1 MRPPLLPACGRS
13 NLEHIIGDS
22 VRAITPD
29 TITAPASVKA
39 NSRNKVPVSPET
51 KPIGANTAAKVMV
64 MAMTG

>member
-1 MRPPLLPACGRS
+1 MAM
-13 NLEHIIGDS
+13 
-22 VRAITPD
+22 TPE

-39 NSRNKVPVSPET
+39 NSRNSVPVRPET